1 MSFKKYLAVSALIHL
16 FLTAA
21 LIILPASET
30 RIKPLIPKKWFLDAS
45 LVLSEEKGIAVS
57 KETAKIIPDSMP
69 SVIEKINSSPKK
81 DITPRN
87 ASDAAGSESS
97 RSGLTESKTVKTE
110 NPAEEYTQSLRKSFM
125 SRVNNQFLLI
135 KTKAFFRSMRARL
148 NALLNEAFT
157 AGIDPSRESALTA
170 FDGNSCRVTITYDES
185 GKLAALSILP
195 AKDSV
200 LPRAKEFASALKEKM
215 PWQSI
220 PLPSDFALPY
230 KGLNLTVSVS
240 STKFLIDIEPF

>member
-16 FLTAA
+16 FLTVA
-21 LIILPASET
+21 LIILPASKT

-87 ASDAAGSESS
+87 ASDAAG
-97 RSGLTESKTVKTE
+97 LTESKTVKAE

-170 FDGNSCRVTITYDES
+170 FDGNSCLVTITYDES

-200 LPRAKEFASALKEKM
+200 SPRAKEFASALKEKIL
-215 PWQSI
+215 WQSI

-230 KGLNLTVSVS
+230 KGLNLTISVS